1 MTRPFKSFGLR
12 LARVLAQ
19 PLVAIIVG
27 LIIGA
32 AVILVA
38 GESPWPTYVQMFEKS
53 FFSAYYLMQT
63 LTRAVPVTVCAIAII
78 TAWRAGYINLGV
90 EGQMIAG
97 SFVGTAIAI
106 YSPLP
111 TPLTVF
117 LAVLCGMATGAIL
130 AVFSAFIYDRFN
142 VSIVISTLMMNYIA
156 DFICSYFITF
166 PLRDPASD
174 LAIQT
179 EEIPEIMRL
188 PRLIEGNTM
197 NLGLII
203 TIGLVILFALV
214 NSKTSFGYESKMTG
228 LNPVFA
234 RYGGIKQR
242 RVMYMT
248 MALSGGLAA
257 AAGMLEIYGVKY
269 RFAEAMFTSTGYA
282 WTGLMSALISS
293 LHPVGALFTSI
304 FLSGLQVGGQ
314 AIQRTLKIPLQVA
327 TVIQASITLFVSI
340 RLIIQFKTAKK
351 NKTPRRENEG
361 QVKPDGR

>member
-1 MTRPFKSFGLR
+1 MR

-19 PLVAIIVG
+19 PLAAVIVG
-27 LIIGA
+27 LVIGA
-32 AVILVA
+32 AVIVVA
-38 GESPWPTYVQMFEKS
+38 GESPLPTYAQMFEKS

-63 LTRAVPVTVCAIAII
+63 LTRAVPVTVCSLAIV
-78 TAWRAGYINLGV
+78 TAWRAGHINLGV

-97 SFVGTAIAI
+97 SFVGSAVAI
-106 YSPLP
+106 YSPFP
-111 TPLTVF
+111 APITVF
-117 LAVLCGMATGAIL
+117 LAVLCGMAAGALL
-130 AVFSAFIYDRFN
+130 ALFPAFIYDKFN

-156 DFICSYFITF
+156 DFVTLYFITF
-166 PLRDPASD
+166 PLRDPASP
-174 LAIQT
+174 LAVQT
-179 EEIPEIMRL
+179 AEIPEALRL
-188 PRLIEGNTM
+188 PRLIEGNTL
-197 NLGLII
+197 NLGFII
-203 TIGLVILFALV
+203 TVALVALFAFV

-248 MALSGGLAA
+248 MALSGALAA
-257 AAGMLEIYGVKY
+257 AAGMLEVYGVKY

-293 LHPVGALFTSI
+293 LHPVGAFFTSV
-304 FLSGLQVGGQ
+304 FLAGMQVGGQ
-314 AIQRTLKIPLQVA
+314 AIQRTLKIPLQVS

-340 RLIIQFKTAKK
+340 RLVLQFKSARK
-351 NKTPRRENEG
+351 R